1 MTGPVDVPDTDAD
14 AGMDVEEAKLLPIE
28 EAELPADENVLVWIK
43 AVERLEIMLV
53 STTKLERTGPAE
65 VPDIDAGADIDTDT
79 KLEEIKLV
87 LLVSEIAELGSVFSG
102 TTVSVDTII
111 SSLDVIAAEEAGEGG
126 TVDKGTTVTVD
137 KSTGSVLDFAG
148 GEDGAVE
155 RGTTV
160 IALVTTTN
168 DAVGPV
174 GVCPFNQLVV
184 PLMIMNAK
192 GWLELV

>member
-43 AVERLEIMLV
+43 VVERLEIMLV
-53 STTKLERTGPAE
+53 STAELERTGPAE

-102 TTVSVDTII
+102 TTVSVETIF

-148 GEDGAVE
+148 GEDGGVE

-184 PLMIMNAK
+184 PSMTMNAK

>member
-65 VPDIDAGADIDTDT
+65 VPDIDADADIDTDT
-79 KLEEIKLV
+79 KLV